1 MKRTEYSAQELRE
14 RTDKE
19 LRSVERQIND
29 DLFKLRL
36 ERATNQLEN
45 VAKVKTAKRDLA
57 RVKTLITARSK
68 GIEPSKPDYRE
79 E

>member
-1 MKRTEYSAQELRE
+1 MKRTEYSPQELRE

-19 LRSVERQIND
+19 LRSVERQLLE

-45 VAKVKTAKRDLA
+45 VAKVKNAKRDLA
-57 RVKTLITARSK
+57 RVKTLITARAK
-68 GIEPSKPDYRE
+68 GLEPSKPDYRE

>member
-19 LRSVERQIND
+19 LRSAERQIQN

-45 VAKVKTAKRDLA
+45 VAQVKTAKRNLA
-57 RVKTLITARSK
+57 RVKTLITARAK
-68 GIEPSKPDYRE
+68 GIESSKPDYRE

>member
-1 MKRTEYSAQELRE
+1 MKRSEYSAHDLRE

-19 LRSVERQIND
+19 LVSVERQLQE

-57 RVKTLITARSK
+57 RVKTLITARTK
-68 GIEPSKPDYRE
+68 GLEPSKPDYRE